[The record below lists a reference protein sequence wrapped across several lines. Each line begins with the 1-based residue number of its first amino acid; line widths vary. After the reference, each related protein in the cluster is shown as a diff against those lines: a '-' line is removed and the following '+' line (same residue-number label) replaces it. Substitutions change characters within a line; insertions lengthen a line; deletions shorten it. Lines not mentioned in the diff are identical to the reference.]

1 LLVLLVAIV
10 ECTAQNQPKHPP
22 PSEEATKPMSDPTQ
36 SPHVPLS
43 RLPWEPDSPSE
54 LLAASHILV
63 ITLSAVQ
70 PSAWAPEPA
79 SGLEQRELLLR
90 VRLDAVLKGEVRPAV
105 GSDFTVKVVQIREPG
120 GVISDYHGFWSG
132 VDPAS
137 GASYLVLSSGRTDDP
152 GQLMLEPAIRL
163 LVPSAQRTDVALA
176 ASAEER
182 FAPLWANPATKNAA
196 LEELLK
202 VAFDRRQA
210 MGSLAPT
217 YFLTRAATGDL
228 RGGPLTEEILAI
240 VLAPDTVPTL
250 RSVLATGLANSA
262 LDQGATPTQR
272 AEIARSL
279 FGLATVKPAADLFER
294 LATAELYNLIFEED
308 APRIQAQDVIH
319 DEAERVRL
327 AATLKHFD
335 DERADEIAA
344 WLRHK

>member
-1 LLVLLVAIV
+1 
-10 ECTAQNQPKHPP
+10 
-22 PSEEATKPMSDPTQ
+22 
-36 SPHVPLS
+36 
-43 RLPWEPDSPSE
+43 
-54 LLAASHILV
+54 V
-63 ITLSAVQ
+63 ITLVEVQ

-90 VRLDAVLKGEVRPAV
+90 VRLDAVLKGEVRPTV

-120 GVISDYHGFWSG
+120 GIISDYHGFWSNR
-132 VDPAS
+132 DLAS
-137 GASYLVLSSGRTDDP
+137 GARYLILSSARTDDP
-152 GQLMLEPAIRL
+152 AQLMQEPAIRS
-163 LVPSAQRTDVALA
+163 LVPSTQQADVVLA

-182 FAPLWANPATKNAA
+182 FAPLWANPATRNAA

-202 VAFDRRQA
+202 VAFDHRQT

-217 YFLTRAATGDL
+217 YFFTRAAASDL

-250 RSVLATGLANSA
+250 RSVLAAGLANSA

-279 FGLATVKPAADLFER
+279 FGLATVKPAVDLFER

-308 APRIQAQDVIH
+308 APHIQAHDVIH

-327 AATLKHFD
+327 VAVLKHFD

-344 WLRHK
+344 WLRHR